1 MKTETQITE
10 ENIKSWKFTKP
21 QDKELWRLNI
31 YLSKCQQHKASCE
44 RFLEFLEDFKGA
56 LPLAEPDEVYYSLR
70 DMIEEKITDLKQAI
84 NSYSENGI

>member
-1 MKTETQITE
+1 MKKEIQIAE

-44 RFLEFLEDFKGA
+44 RDVPKLEKIKESIVYIENELCHH
-56 LPLAEPDEVYYSLR
+56 LIDE
-70 DMIEEKITDLKQAI
+70 MIEDKKQTIKLYNEA
-84 NSYSENGI
+84 GI